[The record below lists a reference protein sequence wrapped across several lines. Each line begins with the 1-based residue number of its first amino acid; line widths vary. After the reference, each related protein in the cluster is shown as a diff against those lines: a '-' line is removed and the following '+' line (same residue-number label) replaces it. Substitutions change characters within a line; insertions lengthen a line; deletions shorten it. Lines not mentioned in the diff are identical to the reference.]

1 MIYKDANVTY
11 DINSR
16 RSDGRS
22 TNIQFMTQDTGSA
35 KLSFSFTK
43 NGAPLPLS
51 AVDAKIVLL
60 YPDGSFYKKS
70 LTLIDKVNGKAEYIL
85 SDEELKHYG
94 IVKAELKLYYT
105 NGQALATSFFTFTIS
120 KTLEDQ
126 NIVPVAE
133 YYIDDFETLRDGI
146 NQTVDEISQTIE
158 ELREKFADLE
168 AIETKEGAQIKA
180 DAALS
185 AAKFYTDTHISDTA
199 NPHKVTKGQVGLD
212 KVLNVEQASKTNFD
226 NHASDKTIHVTE
238 DDRNKWTTAEANAKA
253 YTDVHAADMVKHITA
268 AERTKW
274 NSAQLFKIT
283 NDAGGVLISIGDTD
297 DFLSEIVEVGK
308 QFGTFYSSGKSTN
321 GPSSLSTRGFFH
333 FTSTDSDGKGT
344 FGYVVA
350 IDYKNNVFTNY
361 LNLNQGWTGW
371 SKLETERNARS
382 YTDNLEKKLTDLTWF
397 SPTLQNSWVNYTDSN
412 ATDQTKYKVRYA
424 KDVTG
429 TVFVEGAIS
438 KGIIGFGVPAFILP
452 EGYRP
457 ARAIQWVGVASQG
470 GMSGIPQTHRLLV
483 DIDGK
488 VVIENCSNTVKPND
502 YISLG
507 FSFKA
512 V

>member
-1 MIYKDANVTY
+1 MIYKNANVTF

-16 RSDGRS
+16 KSDGRA

-43 NGAPLPLS
+43 DGVPLPLS

-70 LTLIDKVNGKAEYIL
+70 LTIIDKVNGKAEYIL
-85 SDEELKHYG
+85 SDEELTHYG
-94 IVKAELKLYYT
+94 VVKAELKLYYT

-133 YYIDDFETLRDGI
+133 YYIDDVESFRAGLNKTM
-146 NQTVDEISQTIE
+146 DEISQTVE
-158 ELREKFADLE
+158 ELKAKFADLE
-168 AIETKEGAQIKA
+168 NIETKDGAQEKA
-180 DAALS
+180 DTAEQN
-185 AAKFYTDTHISDTA
+185 AKEYTDEHA
-199 NPHKVTKGQVGLD
+199 NDQT
-212 KVLNVEQASKTNFD
+212 
-226 NHASDKTIHVTE
+226 
-238 DDRNKWTTAEANAKA
+238 
-253 YTDVHAADMVKHITA
+253 KHITA
-268 AERTKW
+268 KEREIWNAKETPSGAQGKVNAHANKTDIHVTQSDKDKW
-274 NSAQLFKIT
+274 NGAQLFKIT
-283 NDAGGVLISIGDTD
+283 NDVGGVLISIADTD
-297 DFLSEIVEVGK
+297 DFLSKIVKAGK
-308 QFGTFYSSGKSTN
+308 TFGTFYSTGKATNSPSTV
-321 GPSSLSTRGFFH
+321 STRGMFH
-333 FTSTDSDGKGT
+333 FTSLDSNGLGT
-344 FGYVVA
+344 FGYVIA

-361 LNLNQGWTGW
+361 LDLSQGWTGW
-371 SKLETERNARS
+371 SKVENQAETQTKIEKFLTDAKS
-382 YTDNLEKKLTDLTWF
+382 YTDSLEKRLTELTWF

-488 VVIENCSNTVKPND
+488 VIIENCSNTVKPND

>member
-16 RSDGRS
+16 RSDGRA

-43 NGAPLPLS
+43 DGVPLPLS

-60 YPDGSFYKKS
+60 YPDGSFYKRS
-70 LTLIDKVNGKAEYIL
+70 LTLVDKVNGKAEYIL
-85 SDEELKHYG
+85 SDAELKHPG

-133 YYIDDFETLRDGI
+133 YYIDDFEMLR
-146 NQTVDEISQTIE
+146 DEISQTLDEIKA
-158 ELREKFADLE
+158 KFDE
-168 AIETKEGAQIKA
+168 FENIETKVGAQEKA
-180 DAALS
+180 D
-185 AAKFYTDTHISDTA
+185 K
-199 NPHKVTKGQVGLD
+199 
-212 KVLNVEQASKTNFD
+212 
-226 NHASDKTIHVTE
+226 
-238 DDRNKWTTAEANAKA
+238 AEANAKA
-253 YTDVHAADMVKHITA
+253 YTDVHANNKTIHITADERTSWNAKETTLGSKSKADKALVDAKAYTDEHAADTVKHITA
-268 AERTKW
+268 AERAKW

-297 DFLSEIVEVGK
+297 DFLSEIVEAGK

-371 SKLETERNARS
+371 SKLETEHNARS

-470 GMSGIPQTHRLLV
+470 GMSGVPQTHRLLV

-488 VVIENCSNTVKPND
+488 VIIENCSNTVKPND

>member
-16 RSDGRS
+16 RSDGRA

-43 NGAPLPLS
+43 DGVPLPLS

-60 YPDGSFYKKS
+60 YPDGSFYKRS
-70 LTLIDKVNGKAEYIL
+70 LTLVDKVNGKAEYIL
-85 SDEELKHYG
+85 SDAELKHPG

-126 NIVPVAE
+126 NIVPAAE

-146 NQTVDEISQTIE
+146 NQTVDEISRTIE

-180 DAALS
+180 DAAEKN
-185 AAKFYTDTHISDTA
+185 AKDYTDEHA
-199 NPHKVTKGQVGLD
+199 NDQT
-212 KVLNVEQASKTNFD
+212 
-226 NHASDKTIHVTE
+226 
-238 DDRNKWTTAEANAKA
+238 
-253 YTDVHAADMVKHITA
+253 KHITA
-268 AERTKW
+268 KERETWNAKETPSGAQGKVNAHANKMDIHVTQSDKDKW
-274 NSAQLFKIT
+274 NGAQLFKIT
-283 NDAGGVLISIGDTD
+283 NDVGGVLISISDTD
-297 DFLSEIVEVGK
+297 DFLSKIVEAGK
-308 QFGTFYSSGKSTN
+308 TFGTFYSTGKATNSPSTA
-321 GPSSLSTRGFFH
+321 STRGMFH
-333 FTSTDSDGKGT
+333 FTALDSNGLGT
-344 FGYVVA
+344 FGYVIA

-361 LNLNQGWTGW
+361 LDLSQGWTGW
-371 SKLETERNARS
+371 SKVETQAETQTKIEKFLTDAKS
-382 YTDNLEKKLTDLTWF
+382 YTDSLEKRLTELTWF

-438 KGIIGFGVPAFILP
+438 KGIIGFGIPAFILP

-488 VVIENCSNTVKPND
+488 VIIENCSNTVKPND

>member
-16 RSDGRS
+16 RSDGRA

-43 NGAPLPLS
+43 DGVPLPLS

-60 YPDGSFYKKS
+60 YPDGSFYKRS
-70 LTLIDKVNGKAEYIL
+70 LTLVDKVNGKAEYIL
-85 SDEELKHYG
+85 SDAELKHPG

-133 YYIDDFETLRDGI
+133 YYIDDFETLRNGI
-146 NQTVDEISQTIE
+146 NQTVDEISRTVE

-168 AIETKEGAQIKA
+168 AIETKDGAQEKA
-180 DAALS
+180 DTAEQN
-185 AAKFYTDTHISDTA
+185 AKDYTDEHANDQTKHITTKEREAWNAKETPSGAQEKVNAHA
-199 NPHKVTKGQVGLD
+199 N
-212 KVLNVEQASKTNFD
+212 KTD
-226 NHASDKTIHVTE
+226 IHVTQS
-238 DDRNKWTTAEANAKA
+238 DKDKWNTAEANAKA
-253 YTDVHAADMVKHITA
+253 YTDVHAADMAKHITA
-268 AERTKW
+268 AERMKW
-274 NSAQLFKIT
+274 NSAQLLKIT

-297 DFLSEIVEVGK
+297 DFLSEIVEAGK

-371 SKLETERNARS
+371 SKLETEHNARS

-470 GMSGIPQTHRLLV
+470 GMSGVPQTHRLLV

-488 VVIENCSNTVKPND
+488 VIIENCSNTVKPND